1 MFLGQARGRVGSV
14 VFSRRM
20 GKQITRTYN
29 AEPANPKTR
38 AQALQ
43 RAQFSTVIAASV
55 GLKEVINNSFDGVK
69 NGQESVNKFV
79 SVNLSDL
86 RKRSLEGETTAM
98 EWLVPKGSSFVQPQ
112 PWIISQGSL
121 KEIWAGTSNLL
132 LADSKVYP
140 DGWASITSEEMA
152 AWTAADLKKVWAYEP
167 GCQLTFVTIE
177 SVTQPDGTEK
187 LQPVIDR
194 IVFNNLS
201 PNDSETPLFYQDE
214 RADDEYIYISAN
226 FVDLTKTTLP
236 VGEDKYGNKVVILPD
251 YLTAPQGGTTWAGPL
266 NLADG
271 FLGLG
276 VITTVVRDGN
286 YVHSKSYFS
295 PNYDAYDYTDDAVS
309 TYLAQSNARKV
320 ISSDYYT
327 EQPGTDYNDFDVPT
341 LEEVVSAQ
349 IFAQGMKAKGVYV
362 GKSNSYGPV
371 AEGVPI
377 TLQVNLPARFQIRAN
392 SMSAY
397 NGETPLGND
406 WTIMR
411 SSAGSMIVTG
421 PMPTTTTF
429 PFNVS
434 FEVDDNYSG
443 SYVGRAALRINVSKA
458 NSKP

>member
-1 MFLGQARGRVGSV
+1 MARGNMFLGQARGRVGSV

-79 SVNLSDL
+79 SLNLSDL
-86 RKRSLEGETTAM
+86 RARALDGDSAAL
-98 EWLVPKGSSFVQPQ
+98 EWLVPKGQSFVQPQ
-112 PWIISQGSL
+112 SWIISKGQLGQILPNISNIFGNSTVI
-121 KEIWAGTSNLL
+121 KEG
-132 LADSKVYP
+132 DEDYKVF
-140 DGWASITSEEMA
+140 TV
-152 AWTAADLKKVWAYEP
+152 ADLKQRFFYEP
-167 GCQLTFVTIE
+167 GCQLTFVTVE
-177 SVTQPDGTEK
+177 LTEDVDGNSVYVPK
-187 LQPVIDR
+187 YDR
-194 IVFNNLS
+194 IVFNNLAPSADSDPVILFS
-201 PNDSETPLFYQDE
+201 PGEGTHFIIK
-214 RADDEYIYISAN
+214 AEY
-226 FVDLTKTTLP
+226 VDLTKTTLE
-236 VGEDKYGNKVVILPD
+236 VGASHTGLGKVVSLPE
-251 YLTAPQGGTTWAGPL
+251 YIGVNIVEQSTTAQ
-266 NLADG
+266 
-271 FLGLG
+271 LGEGYICLG
-276 VITTVVRDGN
+276 VITTVLRDGN
-286 YVHSKSYFS
+286 YVHSTSYIR
-295 PNYDAYDYTDDAVS
+295 PNFDGYDYTEDAVS
-309 TYLAQSNARKV
+309 TYLAQSKARKA

-327 EQPGTDYNDFDVPT
+327 EQPGTDYNDWDVPT

-349 IFAQGMKAKGVYV
+349 IFAQGMKPKGVYV
-362 GKSNSYGPV
+362 GQSNSYGPV
-371 AEGVPI
+371 AEGVPV

-411 SSAGSMIVTG
+411 SSAGSMIITG

-434 FEVDDNYSG
+434 FQVDDTVSG
-443 SYVGRAALRINVSKA
+443 SNIGRAALRINVSKA
-458 NSKP
+458 NS

>member
-86 RKRSLEGETTAM
+86 RARALDGDSAAL
-98 EWLVPKGSSFVQPQ
+98 EWLVPKGQSFVQPQ
-112 PWIISQGSL
+112 SWIISKGQLGQIL
-121 KEIWAGTSNLL
+121 PNISNIFG
-132 LADSKVYP
+132 DSTTIQEDHQSYNAFTV
-140 DGWASITSEEMA
+140 
-152 AWTAADLKKVWAYEP
+152 ADLKQRFFYEP
-167 GCQLTFVTIE
+167 GCQLTFVTVE
-177 SVTQPDGTEK
+177 LTTDVDGNSVYVPK
-187 LQPVIDR
+187 FDR
-194 IVFNNLS
+194 VVFNNLAPS
-201 PNDSETPLFYQDE
+201 AGSDPVIIV
-214 RADDEYIYISAN
+214 ADGKENHFAIKAEY
-226 FVDLTKTTLP
+226 VDLTKTTLHVNDQYSFLDETTKAVELP
-236 VGEDKYGNKVVILPD
+236 VYFAV
-251 YLTAPQGGTTWAGPL
+251 
-266 NLADG
+266 NLAPG
-271 FLGLG
+271 NVYTSNLAEGYICLG
-276 VITTVVRDGN
+276 VITTVLRDGN
-286 YVHSKSYFS
+286 YVHSTSYIR
-295 PNYDAYDYTDDAVS
+295 PNFDGYDYTEDAVS

-327 EQPGTDYNDFDVPT
+327 EQPGTDYNDWDVPT

-349 IFAQGMKAKGVYV
+349 IFAQGMKPKGVYV
-362 GKSNSYGPV
+362 GQTNSYGPV

-377 TLQVNLPARFQIRAN
+377 TLQVNLPPRFQIRAN

-421 PMPTTTTF
+421 PMPTTTSF

-434 FEVDDNYSG
+434 FQVDDSSSG
-443 SYVGRAALRINVSKA
+443 SDVGRAALRINVSKA
-458 NSKP
+458 NT

>member
-79 SVNLSDL
+79 SLNLSDL
-86 RKRSLEGETTAM
+86 RARALDGDSAAL
-98 EWLVPKGSSFVQPQ
+98 EWLVPKGQSFVQPQ
-112 PWIISQGSL
+112 SWIISKGQLGQILPNLTNIFGSAASFEWPNGDEYFGFTVDTL
-121 KEIWAGTSNLL
+121 KNLFF
-132 LADSKVYP
+132 
-140 DGWASITSEEMA
+140 
-152 AWTAADLKKVWAYEP
+152 YEP
-167 GCQLTFVTIE
+167 GCQLTFVTVE
-177 SVTQPDGTEK
+177 LTTDVDGNSVYVPK
-187 LQPVIDR
+187 YDR
-194 IVFNNLS
+194 IVFNNLAPS
-201 PNDSETPLFYQDE
+201 AGSDPVIIFEDGEENL
-214 RADDEYIYISAN
+214 AINAEY
-226 FVDLTKTTLP
+226 VDLTKTTLETSTP
-236 VGEDKYGNKVVILPD
+236 YGQVGKVVILPE
-251 YLTAPQGGTTWAGPL
+251 YINPNKAPETPPIAQ
-266 NLADG
+266 
-271 FLGLG
+271 LGEGYICLG
-276 VITTVVRDGN
+276 IITTVLRDGN
-286 YVHSKSYFS
+286 YVHSTSYIR
-295 PNYDAYDYTDDAVS
+295 PNFDGYDYTEDAVS
-309 TYLAQSNARKV
+309 TYLAQSKARKA

-327 EQPGTDYNDFDVPT
+327 EQPGTDYNDWDVPT

-349 IFAQGMKAKGVYV
+349 IFAQGMKPKGVYV
-362 GKSNSYGPV
+362 GQSNSYGPV
-371 AEGVPI
+371 AEGVPV
-377 TLQVNLPARFQIRAN
+377 TLQVNLPPRFQIRAN

-421 PMPTTTTF
+421 PMPTTTSF

-443 SYVGRAALRINVSKA
+443 SDVGRAALRINVSKA
-458 NSKP
+458 NS

>member
-79 SVNLSDL
+79 SLNLSDL
-86 RKRSLEGETTAM
+86 RARALDGDSAAL
-98 EWLVPKGSSFVQPQ
+98 EWLVPKGQSFVQPQ
-112 PWIISQGSL
+112 SWIISKGQLGQILPNISNIFGKGSTYQWPNDDDYYGYSVDNL
-121 KEIWAGTSNLL
+121 KNLFF
-132 LADSKVYP
+132 
-140 DGWASITSEEMA
+140 
-152 AWTAADLKKVWAYEP
+152 YEP
-167 GCQLTFVTIE
+167 GCQLTFVTVE
-177 SVTQPDGTEK
+177 LTTDVEGNSVYVPK
-187 LQPVIDR
+187 YDR
-194 IVFNNLS
+194 IVFNNLA
-201 PNDSETPLFYQDE
+201 P
-214 RADDEYIYISAN
+214 SAGTDPVIIRGDGLN
-226 FVDLTKTTLP
+226 TFAINAEFVDLTKTTLE
-236 VGEDKYGNKVVILPD
+236 VSTNYSQAKKVVLLPD
-251 YLTAPQGGTTWAGPL
+251 YIIPNGETQDTVAQ
-266 NLADG
+266 
-271 FLGLG
+271 LGEGYICLG
-276 VITTVVRDGN
+276 VITTVLRDGN
-286 YVHSKSYFS
+286 YVHSTSYIR
-295 PNYDAYDYTDDAVS
+295 PNFDGYDYTEDAVS
-309 TYLAQSNARKV
+309 TYLAQSKARKV

-341 LEEVVSAQ
+341 LEDVVSAQ
-349 IFAQGMKAKGVYV
+349 IFALGMKPKGVYV
-362 GKSNSYGPV
+362 GQTNSYGPV

-377 TLQVNLPARFQIRAN
+377 TLQVNLPPRFQIRAN
-392 SMSAY
+392 SMTAY

-434 FEVDDNYSG
+434 FQVDDNYSG
-443 SYVGRAALRINVSKA
+443 SDVGRAALRINVSKA
-458 NSKP
+458 NS

>member
-79 SVNLSDL
+79 SLNLSDL
-86 RKRSLEGETTAM
+86 RARALDGDSAAL
-98 EWLVPKGSSFVQPQ
+98 EWLVPKGQSFVQPQ
-112 PWIISQGSL
+112 SWIISKGQLGQIL
-121 KEIWAGTSNLL
+121 PNISNIFGN
-132 LADSKVYP
+132 SKTIREGQESYNAFTV
-140 DGWASITSEEMA
+140 
-152 AWTAADLKKVWAYEP
+152 ADLKQRFFYEP
-167 GCQLTFVTIE
+167 GCQLTFVTVE
-177 SVTQPDGTEK
+177 LTEDVDGNTVYVPK
-187 LQPVIDR
+187 YDR
-194 IVFNNLS
+194 IVFNNLAPS
-201 PNDSETPLFYQDE
+201 AGSDPVILYANGSQSHC
-214 RADDEYIYISAN
+214 AIKAEY
-226 FVDLTKTTLP
+226 VDLTKTTLH
-236 VGEDKYGNKVVILPD
+236 VNDQYSFLDGKIKAVELPE
-251 YLTAPQGGTTWAGPL
+251 YFSNFTADEVYTL
-266 NLADG
+266 KLAEG
-271 FLGLG
+271 YICLG
-276 VITTVVRDGN
+276 VITTVLRDGN
-286 YVHSKSYFS
+286 YVHSTSYIR
-295 PNYDAYDYTDDAVS
+295 PNFDGYDYTEDAVS
-309 TYLAQSNARKV
+309 TYLAQSNARKA

-327 EQPGTDYNDFDVPT
+327 EQPGTDYNDWDVPT

-349 IFAQGMKAKGVYV
+349 IFAQGMKPKGVYV
-362 GKSNSYGPV
+362 GQTNSYGPV

-377 TLQVNLPARFQIRAN
+377 TLQINLPPRFQIRAN

-411 SSAGSMIVTG
+411 SSLGSMIVTG
-421 PMPTTTTF
+421 PMPTTTSF

-434 FEVDDNYSG
+434 FEVDDPTSG
-443 SYVGRAALRINVSKA
+443 SHVGRAALRINVSKA
-458 NSKP
+458 NS